1 MELIANYLGNRSQ
14 PFRYSNSSAASVGPG
29 TPSTPPPQSNGPII
43 ISSNNFYSWGDLIT
57 FRYIG
62 ETYFTMM
69 PPDGGSTSGSSA
81 EPLHQP
87 IGEYLLM
94 NGCTQCHNDGGG
106 VSQPAGPMTPIHLR
120 YHTISIENPVTIIQ
134 DIGPEGGG
142 IGGCTAGG
150 DKSAET
156 FDSNGC
162 ATHTPAIITF
172 HSKIYRTGGD
182 RIAKKYIVIE
192 NHTSKTINMDVYISG
207 NIMAAGDLAAMHARH
222 PSHSADQWYPTN
234 ERTFLLE
241 SEPLLMINLSSK
253 DQTNRSGKALSIIM
267 EFSPIY
273 DQGNIP
279 NPTEIGLEAYIEE
292 FIDDVIE
299 TAVSNVM
306 SEMTQE
312 TPPPAQTDQSHS

>member
-1 MELIANYLGNRSQ
+1 MELIANYLGNRYQ
-14 PFRYSNSSAASVGPG
+14 SSA
-29 TPSTPPPQSNGPII
+29 PSIGCSSSRPPPPPTQSKGPII

-94 NGCTQCHNDGGG
+94 NGSPQGHHYGGG

-182 RIAKKYIVIE
+182 RVAKKYIVIK
-192 NHTSKTINMDVYISG
+192 NLTSETINMDIYISG
-207 NIMAAGDLAAMHARH
+207 NIMSDEHA
-222 PSHSADQWYPTN
+222 SYSTDQWYPTN

-292 FIDDVIE
+292 FIDNVIE
-299 TAVSNVM
+299 TAVSNVI